1 VPATE
6 AAEIIEEGDRRA
18 AIVRAISL
26 AEPGDTV
33 LVAGKGHET
42 GQQVGDA
49 MLPFDD
55 VTVVRAALTAT
66 GFQLRRDTTADSD
79 VNQS

>member
-1 VPATE
+1 
-6 AAEIIEEGDRRA
+6 
-18 AIVRAISL
+18 
-26 AEPGDTV
+26 V

-42 GQQVGDA
+42 GQQVGEA

-55 VTVVRAALTAT
+55 VSVVREALVAQ
-66 GFQLRRDTTADSD
+66 GFTPTELATADVARS